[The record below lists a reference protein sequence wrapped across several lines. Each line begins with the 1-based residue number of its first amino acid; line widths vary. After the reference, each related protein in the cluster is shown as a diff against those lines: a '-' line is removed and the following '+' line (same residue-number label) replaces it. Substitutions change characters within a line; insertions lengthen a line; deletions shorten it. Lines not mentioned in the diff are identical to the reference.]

1 MNNTYVKLTVIAVVM
16 TGCAK
21 KNTATMDPKVPANPQ
36 PQMNDSVPQRVT
48 DLRRLSA
55 QFNELAQ
62 RLPGRDENEHR
73 AVMGD
78 VFARLAEILPMLQ
91 GPDPSGAF
99 RVQLRTIEDARQR
112 LSAASSNL
120 AMEPT
125 IDSGLRAA
133 SSALSTITR
142 ETFYAGDNVSDE
154 IDRLNA
160 KLPELDSVHG
170 QFHRL
175 VVKDVVH
182 HLAGIMGH
190 MSEIYSY
197 RLQQQNPAMSPSHA
211 EPATAPAT
219 TTPPAL

>member
-1 MNNTYVKLTVIAVVM
+1 MNNTYATLTVIAVLM
-16 TGCAK
+16 IGCAK
-21 KNTATMDPKVPANPQ
+21 KNTATMDAKAPANPQ
-36 PQMNDSVPQRVT
+36 PQMNNSVPQRV
-48 DLRRLSA
+48 DELKGLAGQFDELSR
-55 QFNELAQ
+55 

-73 AVMGD
+73 AVMAE
-78 VFARLAEILPMLQ
+78 VFARLAEMLPMLQ

-112 LSAASSNL
+112 LSNPASNL
-120 AMEPT
+120 AFEPT

-133 SSALSTITR
+133 AAALSTITR
-142 ETFYAGDNVSDE
+142 ETFYAGENVADE

-160 KLPELDSVHG
+160 MLPQLDAVRG
-170 QFHRL
+170 PFHRL

-182 HLAGIMGH
+182 HLAAVMTH
-190 MSEIYSY
+190 MSEIYGY
-197 RLQQQNPAMSPSHA
+197 RLQEQNPIMPTNA